1 VENEGIWM
9 DFGIIQATNIWILD
23 YFRMNM
29 VNAWGFHEEWRLK
42 AIDTWIF
49 CDMGNFWIKHGGFM
63 SKDGDFIHQTRF
75 VSECEEETSW

>member
-1 VENEGIWM
+1 M

-49 CDMGNFWIKHGGFM
+49 CDMGNF
-63 SKDGDFIHQTRF
+63 
-75 VSECEEETSW
+75 